1 MKRNEEHN
9 PRKERVHIDL
19 ETGKLISR
27 ESTENFNH
35 KRAKVD
41 KVGGVHRGQ
50 RLVKN
55 RQKIEATENVM
66 LGSIDFRNERA
77 ERQRNERRAKR
88 NR

>member
-1 MKRNEEHN
+1 MKQ
-9 PRKERVHIDL
+9 KIERSIIDL
-19 ETGKLISR
+19 ETGKLVERI
-27 ESTENFNH
+27 EINDYKH
-35 KRAKVD
+35 KSAKVD